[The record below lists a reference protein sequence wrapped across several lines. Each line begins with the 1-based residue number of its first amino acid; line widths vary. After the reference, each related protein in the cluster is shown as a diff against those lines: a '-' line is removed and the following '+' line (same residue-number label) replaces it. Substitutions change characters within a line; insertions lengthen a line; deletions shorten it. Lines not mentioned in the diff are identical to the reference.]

1 MAINLSNS
9 GVFTDVVLKNF
20 GKAIAF
26 NALKKKALK
35 FINFNGTI
43 DSNQKLRTLYD
54 SMQISDHDN
63 EVWYGDPSKASK
75 MSGKDFDKV
84 FYNGLKAF

>member
-1 MAINLSNS
+1 LNKDFFTALGEIVSLRAINLSNS

-43 DSNQKLRTLYD
+43 DSN
-54 SMQISDHDN
+54 
-63 EVWYGDPSKASK
+63 
-75 MSGKDFDKV
+75 
-84 FYNGLKAF
+84 